1 MKQSKN
7 KIDCTPAK
15 HEEGVAKCLI
25 QMCKDSNAA
34 ITFFSMDCEDGYEV
48 TISAR
53 KKGTRTYNEFSL
65 EEFEAIKAMA
75 EEKLDRLRT
84 IRSSRTSSMFAKEIL
99 RMQKKMSRSKRT
111 LMMKKSR
118 INLVMQ
124 CNILTATDILI
135 CEYSIHK

>member
-34 ITFFSMDCEDGYEV
+34 ITSFSMNCEDGYEV

-53 KKGTRTYNEFSL
+53 KKGKRIYNEFSL

-75 EEKLDRLRT
+75 EEKLDQTEDKQKLQD
-84 IRSSRTSSMFAKEIL
+84 IIDVCNSNIEDIKEKEQENEDGPIP
-99 RMQKKMSRSKRT
+99 Q
-111 LMMKKSR
+111 
-118 INLVMQ
+118 
-124 CNILTATDILI
+124 
-135 CEYSIHK
+135 H

>member
-34 ITFFSMDCEDGYEV
+34 ITSFSMDCEDGYEV

-53 KKGTRTYNEFSL
+53 KKGTRIYNEFSL

-75 EEKLDRLRT
+75 EEKLAQTEDKQKLQD
-84 IRSSRTSSMFAKEIL
+84 IIDVCESNIEDIKEKEQEQEDL
-99 RMQKKMSRSKRT
+99 K
-111 LMMKKSR
+111 
-118 INLVMQ
+118 
-124 CNILTATDILI
+124 
-135 CEYSIHK
+135 EEEEE